1 MNVGTACFGVKSL
14 YHNPSLAGEIH
25 VIVGGGLYHR
35 LGMLVA
41 VCIFDVY
48 VAGYFRRQFVDK
60 KIMFHAVDP
69 PSA

>member
-1 MNVGTACFGVKSL
+1 MNVGTACFGVESL
-14 YHNPSLAGEIH
+14 YHNLSLAGEVD

-35 LGMLVA
+35 FGMLVA

-48 VAGYFRRQFVDK
+48 VAGYFRRHFADK
-60 KIMFHAVDP
+60 KIMFHAVDQ